1 MVSLEISSCWEM
13 YSSCAWTQSV
23 LDYAR
28 FKKQTCASQMAYQ
41 STGTYVLKLIH
52 QNFNAVKIVSVF

>member
-28 FKKQTCASQMAYQ
+28 FKKQTCASQMTYQ
-41 STGTYVLKLIH
+41 NAGSYVLKIETLML
-52 QNFNAVKIVSVF
+52 